1 MGWTVDPIGFGVV
14 LSRALPR
21 FVEERFAA
29 PARQF
34 ASAPEFGNG
43 ASRFVC
49 HPGGAK
55 VLAGIES
62 ALALKSGTLI
72 DERDVLRDFGNMSA
86 PTVLFVLERALA
98 RGHSGPT
105 VLSALG
111 PGFTATFLALE
122 AGSG

>member
-1 MGWTVDPIGFGVV
+1 
-14 LSRALPR
+14 
-21 FVEERFAA
+21 VEERLAV
-29 PARQF
+29 PARRF
-34 ASAPEFGNG
+34 LKESGLKGKAK
-43 ASRFVC
+43 FVC

-55 VLAGIES
+55 VLAAVE
-62 ALALKSGTLI
+62 AALKLESGTLV
-72 DERDVLRDFGNMSA
+72 DERSVLRDFGNMSA

-122 AGSG
+122 ADGG